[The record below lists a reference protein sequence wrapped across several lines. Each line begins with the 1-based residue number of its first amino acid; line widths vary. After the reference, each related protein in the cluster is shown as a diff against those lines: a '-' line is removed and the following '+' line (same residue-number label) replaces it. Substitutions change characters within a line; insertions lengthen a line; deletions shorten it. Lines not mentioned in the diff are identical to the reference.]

1 MSAPPSPPPRPKR
14 LLCLHGRRTNDGVMK
29 YQTAQLKRYLAKT
42 EPFREVELV
51 FANGPHAGP
60 TPADPMVGQMFR
72 GPYYE
77 WWDSRQGAAG
87 EYVYEGAAAAL
98 RGLVAVLRE
107 RGPFDGIVGFSQGAI
122 VATVLTALR
131 QAAGDAGAAPPGAGA
146 GAGAGAAA
154 GGGGDNGGGGAEQ
167 RMRAVPSL
175 APLAALL
182 PELRAVPRWPLV
194 LLFSGLVP
202 RAAGWAAAL
211 WPAGEPLD
219 VASVHVVSKE
229 DFVFASGMELVQV
242 FSERRPAPA
251 VAAAAEGGGGGGGS
265 GGGGAGATSTAAGDV
280 WRAVVQH
287 DQGHRFPTATAKVS
301 GTELLFWEKTRDS
314 VLDVLRVAD
323 AQ

>member
-1 MSAPPSPPPRPKR
+1 
-14 LLCLHGRRTNDGVMK
+14 
-29 YQTAQLKRYLAKT
+29 
-42 EPFREVELV
+42 
-51 FANGPHAGP
+51 
-60 TPADPMVGQMFR
+60 
-72 GPYYE
+72 
-77 WWDSRQGAAG
+77 
-87 EYVYEGAAAAL
+87 
-98 RGLVAVLRE
+98 
-107 RGPFDGIVGFSQGAI
+107 
-122 VATVLTALR
+122 
-131 QAAGDAGAAPPGAGA
+131 
-146 GAGAGAAA
+146 
-154 GGGGDNGGGGAEQ
+154 
-167 RMRAVPSL
+167 VPSL

-242 FSERRPAPA
+242 FAERRPPA
-251 VAAAAEGGGGGGGS
+251 AAAVAAAAAAAEGGGGGC
-265 GGGGAGATSTAAGDV
+265 GGGDGAGATSTAAGDV

-323 AQ
+323 AQDTHQ